1 MKMTAHHYIFI
12 CKVTDKYYFLSGLKF
27 DDSGSRMLCRIGMQ
41 FGDPKEII
49 SHFFSISISHLGPS
63 SAFLMTNRRDE
74 IISSAFFAGLRFEGV
89 CMWL

>member
-1 MKMTAHHYIFI
+1 M

-49 SHFFSISISHLGPS
+49 SHFFSVSISHLGPS

-74 IISSAFFAGLRFEGV
+74 MISSAFFAGLRFDGV
-89 CMWL
+89 CMWLWESAVTDYY